1 MSLIGLWHYKKCDV
15 KTLMIVI
22 TLLGGAMNIKKGRHK
37 KHKWKK
43 SSYPLLG
50 IHQVGGTGVFLR
62 IRKKKQKNCGH
73 KHERF
78 CVRWPDTK
86 NIFWKFPK
94 IWPSP
99 GFKCINKMIH
109 LFKNA
114 FRYALWHMLKF
125 ISDLKKINEELVRI
139 DTLNYVIFTPDHLK
153 TQEMCNEAVSIEPLS
168 LVYVPDYFKTQKMC
182 NEAVKVDPCFSTNV
196 PDYLITQ

>member
-1 MSLIGLWHYKKCDV
+1 
-15 KTLMIVI
+15 
-22 TLLGGAMNIKKGRHK
+22 
-37 KHKWKK
+37 
-43 SSYPLLG
+43 
-50 IHQVGGTGVFLR
+50 
-62 IRKKKQKNCGH
+62 
-73 KHERF
+73 
-78 CVRWPDTK
+78 
-86 NIFWKFPK
+86 
-94 IWPSP
+94 
-99 GFKCINKMIH
+99 MIH

-168 LVYVPDYFKTQKMC
+168 LVYVPDYFETQKMC